1 MNGTCPTCG
10 LPKEICVCQQITKEG
25 TKIKISTERKKFRK
39 YMTIVEGFD
48 PDTDIESLG
57 KELKK
62 KLACGGTVKKNRI
75 ELQGNHK
82 DKVKDIL
89 LKNGYNEE
97 QIDIY

>member
-48 PDTDIESLG
+48 PDTDIDSLG
-57 KELKK
+57 KEFKK

-82 DKVKDIL
+82 DKVKEML